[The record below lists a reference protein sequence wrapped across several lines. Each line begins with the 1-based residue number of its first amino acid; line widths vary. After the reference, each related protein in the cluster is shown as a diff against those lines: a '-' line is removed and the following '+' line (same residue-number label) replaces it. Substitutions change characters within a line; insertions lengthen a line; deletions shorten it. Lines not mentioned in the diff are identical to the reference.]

1 MNSVKQII
9 SIEGNIGAG
18 KSTFVDIINKNVKNS
33 EIVCEPV
40 EIWKNLKDSDGSNI
54 LQKYYKDIPR
64 WAYSFQNLA
73 CITRMIKIED
83 IIRQSDAEFIF
94 LDRSLGTD
102 KNVFEKMLY
111 DSKQITEIEH
121 QMYNLWCDFY
131 HKYVR
136 PEFENIVIYLRCS
149 PETALF
155 RIKKRGR
162 VEEQD
167 ITLDYLT
174 NLHKYHEQWL
184 MESSELNG
192 LNVIVVDCDKDFEN
206 DIEYQ
211 NQVINKVV
219 NEINLIRKN
228 KLQNVQSACSVK
240 NKICVERQSDNGNEL
255 INNTDNGNKLINN
268 TDC

>member
-1 MNSVKQII
+1 MNTKQII

-18 KSTFVDIINKNVKNS
+18 KSTFVDIINKNVVNS

-40 EIWKNLKDSDGSNI
+40 EMWKSLKDSDGSNI

-73 CITRMIKIED
+73 CITRMMKIED
-83 IIRQSDAEFIF
+83 TIRQSNADFIF

-111 DSKQITEIEH
+111 DSKKITELEH
-121 QMYNLWCDFY
+121 QMYGLWCDFY

-149 PETALF
+149 PDTALT

-167 ITLDYLT
+167 IALEYLKD
-174 NLHKYHEQWL
+174 LHEYHEKWL
-184 MESSELNG
+184 MKSCETNG

-206 DIEYQ
+206 DIQYQ
-211 NQVINKVV
+211 NQVINRVV
-219 NEINLIRKN
+219 NEINLIRSGKLENTLPLCSIKN
-228 KLQNVQSACSVK
+228 KV
-240 NKICVERQSDNGNEL
+240 
-255 INNTDNGNKLINN
+255 
-268 TDC
+268 

>member
-1 MNSVKQII
+1 MNIVKQII

-18 KSTFVDIINKNVKNS
+18 KSTFVDIINKNINKS

-73 CITRMIKIED
+73 CITRMMKIED
-83 IIRQSDAEFIF
+83 TIRQSDAEFIF

-111 DSKQITEIEH
+111 DSKKITEIEH
-121 QMYNLWCDFY
+121 GMYNLWCDFY

-149 PETALF
+149 PDTALF

-162 VEEQD
+162 IEEQD
-167 ITLDYLT
+167 ITQDYLT
-174 NLHKYHEQWL
+174 DLHKYHEAWL
-184 MESSELNG
+184 MDTSELNR
-192 LNVIVVDCDKDFEN
+192 LNVIVVDCDKDFET
-206 DIEYQ
+206 DIQYQ
-211 NQVINKVV
+211 NQVVQQVV
-219 NEINLIRKN
+219 NEINTIRQN
-228 KLQNVQSACSVK
+228 KLENVQSICSIK
-240 NKICVERQSDNGNEL
+240 NKNFVEKEL
-255 INNTDNGNKLINN
+255 SSVPNKLISDVNYEI
-268 TDC
+268 